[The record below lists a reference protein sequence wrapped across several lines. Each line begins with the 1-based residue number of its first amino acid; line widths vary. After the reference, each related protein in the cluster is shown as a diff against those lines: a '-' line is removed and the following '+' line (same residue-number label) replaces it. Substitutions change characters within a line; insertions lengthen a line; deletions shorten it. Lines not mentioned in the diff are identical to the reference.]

1 MVPKETTAKSSS
13 AGGDTCY
20 LSVVDENGLA
30 VSMIQSIYYDFGS
43 GIVAGDTGI
52 IPQNRGS
59 FFSLN
64 PSHINSLEPGKRTFH
79 TLIPSLL
86 TRDGK
91 PWLVYGTMGG
101 EGQPQ
106 TQAALVTRIVDF
118 GQDVQTAI
126 ESPRWLF
133 GRTWGE
139 ESRSLSLEG
148 RVPDNILDELQQRGQ
163 PVAVGRDYDDNMG
176 HAAAIKITSEGIL
189 EGGADPRSDGSAVG
203 Y

>member
-1 MVPKETTAKSSS
+1 MVPGDTTAKSNN

-20 LSVVDENGLA
+20 LSVVDEDGLA

-43 GIVAGDTGI
+43 GVVAGDTGI
-52 IPQNRGS
+52 IPQNRGA
-59 FFSLN
+59 FFSLD
-64 PSHINSLEPGKRTFH
+64 SDHVNSLEPAKRTFH

-86 TRDGK
+86 TRDGE

-118 GQDVQTAI
+118 GYDVQTAI
-126 ESPRWLF
+126 EAPRWLF

-148 RVPDNILDELQQRGQ
+148 RVPDNVLDELQRRGQ
-163 PVAVGRDYDDNMG
+163 PVSVGRDYDDSMG